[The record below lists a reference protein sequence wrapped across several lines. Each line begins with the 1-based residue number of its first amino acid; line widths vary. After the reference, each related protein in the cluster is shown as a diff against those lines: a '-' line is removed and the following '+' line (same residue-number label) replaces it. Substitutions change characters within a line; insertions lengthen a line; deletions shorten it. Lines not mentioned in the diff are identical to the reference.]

1 MWHELPLA
9 LMLANTAYL
18 CKLWVTKER
27 HADQPLICFLE
38 HVINL
43 LHANKIKFL
52 QLFSIKRKKK
62 IKSSLNRLIRSK
74 KSLQKLT
81 MFHIKTAKS

>member
-9 LMLANTAYL
+9 LMLANTTYL

-43 LHANKIKFL
+43 LHANKIIKSL
-52 QLFSIKRKKK
+52 QLFSIKRKKNQIITQPFEK
-62 IKSSLNRLIRSK
+62 VEKEPAEADNVPY
-74 KSLQKLT
+74 
-81 MFHIKTAKS
+81 

>member
-43 LHANKIKFL
+43 LHANKITKFL

-62 IKSSLNRLIRSK
+62 NQIITQPFDKVEKEPAEADNVPY
-74 KSLQKLT
+74 
-81 MFHIKTAKS
+81 

>member
-43 LHANKIKFL
+43 LHANKITKSL
-52 QLFSIKRKKK
+52 QLFSIKRKKNQIITQPFDK
-62 IKSSLNRLIRSK
+62 VEKEPAEADNVPY
-74 KSLQKLT
+74 
-81 MFHIKTAKS
+81 

>member
-9 LMLANTAYL
+9 LMLAYTAYL

-43 LHANKIKFL
+43 LHANKITKSL
-52 QLFSIKRKKK
+52 QLFSIKRKKNQIITQPFEK
-62 IKSSLNRLIRSK
+62 VEKEPAEADNVPY
-74 KSLQKLT
+74 
-81 MFHIKTAKS
+81 

>member
-38 HVINL
+38 HIINL
-43 LHANKIKFL
+43 LHANKITKSL
-52 QLFSIKRKKK
+52 QLFSIKRKKYQIITQPFDK
-62 IKSSLNRLIRSK
+62 VK
-74 KSLQKLT
+74 KEP
-81 MFHIKTAKS
+81 AEADNVPY